1 MVRLDLYEL
10 LIRLHTGYQPGVED
24 RQGQN
29 LALTV
34 FKNALS
40 ATPYQ
45 EVLLTAPGSVPHRI
59 SRLADGALRL
69 APVESGLGTGTGRG
83 RD

>member
-1 MVRLDLYEL
+1 VVRLDLYEL
-10 LIRLHTGYQPGVED
+10 LDRLHSGYQPGVED

-29 LALTV
+29 LALAV

-40 ATPYQ
+40 ATSYQ

-59 SRLADGALRL
+59 TRLPDGALRL
-69 APVESGLGTGTGRG
+69 GPVGAANDAARKGN
-83 RD
+83 